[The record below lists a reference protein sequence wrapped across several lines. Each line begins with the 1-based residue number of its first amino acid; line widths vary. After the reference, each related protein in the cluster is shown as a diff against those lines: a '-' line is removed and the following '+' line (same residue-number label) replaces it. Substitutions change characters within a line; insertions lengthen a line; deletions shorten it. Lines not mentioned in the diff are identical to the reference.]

1 MDLSDKEIS
10 VLMHLKRANVDYGK
24 SIALNT
30 GIPLQEV
37 LEILDKLERMG
48 LVERVKGGKT
58 LKRSVARFKLSS
70 EVRKHHVYYR
80 LSRSGELL
88 IRSLRRGRGYVD

>member
-1 MDLSDKEIS
+1 VVELTNRDIA
-10 VLMHLKRANVDYGK
+10 VLVHLRKANVDYGK

-37 LEILDKLERMG
+37 LQILDKLESMG

-58 LKRSVARFKLSS
+58 LKRSVARFKLSN
-70 EVRKHHVYYR
+70 EVRRHHVYYR

-88 IRSLRRGRGYVD
+88 VRTTIRRGRP

>member
-1 MDLSDKEIS
+1 MNELTDKDIA
-10 VLMHLKRANVDYGK
+10 VLVHLKKANVDYGK

-37 LEILDKLERMG
+37 LQILDKLEYMG

-70 EVRKHHVYYR
+70 EVRRHHVYYR

-88 IRSLRRGRGYVD
+88 IRASVKRSKR

>member
-1 MDLSDKEIS
+1 MVELTNRDIA
-10 VLMHLKRANVDYGK
+10 VLVHLRKANVDYGK

-37 LEILDKLERMG
+37 LQILDKLESMG

-58 LKRSVARFKLSS
+58 LKRSVARFKLSN
-70 EVRKHHVYYR
+70 EVRRHHVYYR

-88 IRSLRRGRGYVD
+88 VRTTIRRGRP